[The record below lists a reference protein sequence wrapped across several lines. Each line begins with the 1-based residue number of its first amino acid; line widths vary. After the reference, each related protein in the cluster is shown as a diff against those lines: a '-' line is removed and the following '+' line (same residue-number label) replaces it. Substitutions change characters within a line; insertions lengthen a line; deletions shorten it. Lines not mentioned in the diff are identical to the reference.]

1 MSKAVEEARARQA
14 LAKSRK
20 NNAIAKRKRLG
31 VRVDSV
37 VMTREAR
44 DLVRPPMLI
53 RGVPVEF
60 MHSPA
65 QFKVTLICDTPRG
78 LRRPN
83 GAMMHQI
90 AKLWRY
96 AGMDGWAHPIP
107 QVDEI
112 HCTAKDEL
120 DAYNKMTKVIE
131 LWVEHGDARD

>member
-1 MSKAVEEARARQA
+1 MSKAVEEVRARQA

-37 VMTREAR
+37 SMTREAR
-44 DLVRPPMLI
+44 QVPPIKGLSS
-53 RGVPVEF
+53 EF
-60 MHSPA
+60 FQFPA
-65 QFKVTLICDTPRG
+65 QFKLTLICDAPRG

-83 GAMMHQI
+83 GAMLHQI
-90 AKLWRY
+90 AKLWR
-96 AGMDGWAHPIP
+96 AAKMDGWAHPIP
-107 QVDEI
+107 QVYEI
-112 HCTAKDEL
+112 HCTAKDEM